1 MIGEKVDLAQP
12 GGFEPTRNQ
21 SPVRPNDPI
30 RDRNLISQTRGYSS
44 VSELSSSDDA
54 GNHWVGEASIP
65 MNVQHQCLAPTAIPA
80 SSFLYRTSTFR
91 IAVLRGDWNR
101 IKGSRSHMGAAPER
115 CQVCVSCASWLR
127 CSAVRRSVA
136 RDGQHPHEA
145 HTGHR
150 SSVAIDEAWRAIK
163 ELG

>member
-1 MIGEKVDLAQP
+1 MIGEKVDVAQP
-12 GGFEPTRNQ
+12 GGFETARNQ
-21 SPVRPNDPI
+21 TPVRLNDLFCG
-30 RDRNLISQTRGYSS
+30 RNLISQTRGYSS

-65 MNVQHQCLAPTAIPA
+65 MNVQH
-80 SSFLYRTSTFR
+80 
-91 IAVLRGDWNR
+91 WNR
-101 IKGSRSHMGAAPER
+101 IKGSRSHMGAVPER